1 MKIIN
6 EKGKLFGI
14 INIIDLAILLI
25 IGLIVVGGL
34 SRLKSQPIIAN
45 ETSEGIITIEVSNI
59 RMVSVESILIGDP
72 IYHYDKGTYIGEI
85 VEVSHEPYRE
95 PVELDGTWVDAEVPG
110 KYVATFKVKANVKDS
125 PDVVI
130 AGGEQFR
137 VGAQF
142 RLKNKSATFFGTVLG
157 VEVN

>member
-14 INIIDLAILLI
+14 INVIDLSILLI
-25 IGLIVVGGL
+25 VGLILVGGI
-34 SRLKSQPIIAN
+34 SRMKSQPMISNDA
-45 ETSEGIITIEVSNI
+45 TEGTITFEVLNI
-59 RMVSVESILIGDP
+59 RMVSVENINIGDS

-85 VEVSHEPYRE
+85 VEVSHEPYKE
-95 PVELDGTWVDAEVPG
+95 PVEFEGQWVDAEVPN
-110 KYVATFKVKANVKDS
+110 KYVVSFKVKADLKDS

-130 AGGEQFR
+130 AGGEQVR

-142 RLKNKSATFFGTVLG
+142 RLKSKNATFFSTVMG
-157 VEVN
+157 VAVN